1 MVKFKN
7 IVKHF
12 KLVCKHK
19 YYVYKYC
26 AKAGMRW
33 RGLKHD
39 MSKFSPI
46 EFFES
51 VKYFD
56 GSKSPIDVCKEKN
69 GYSKA
74 WLHHKGRN
82 SHHYEYWVD
91 NFDKGGQPLIMPY
104 KDALELVCDYLGAGK
119 AYMKEN
125 FSYGAE
131 FKWWRDKIKNPIA
144 MHPSIISFVDALL
157 LVMKEENNNDVLK
170 FSRSYLYYK
179 ERVINKKEGFYDNL
193 CRWRV

>member
-1 MVKFKN
+1 MIKFKN
-7 IVKHF
+7 IGKHF

-26 AKAGMRW
+26 AKVGIRW

-39 MSKFSPI
+39 ISKFSPI

-91 NFDKGGQPLIMPY
+91 NFDKGGQPLVMPFE
-104 KDALELVCDYLGAGK
+104 DSMEMLCDYLGAGH
-119 AYMKEN
+119 AYMGKK
-125 FSYGAE
+125 FSYYAE
-131 FKWWRDKIKNPIA
+131 YKWWLNNRKNNLA
-144 MHPSIISFVDALL
+144 MHPINQDFIEVALL
-157 LVMKEENNNDVLK
+157 DLIHNGSDILTKNYLK
-170 FSRSYLYYK
+170 KIYNKLINSYN
-179 ERVINKKEGFYDNL
+179 RMEGEKNE
-193 CRWRV
+193 

>member
-1 MVKFKN
+1 MIKIKN
-7 IVKHF
+7 IGKHF

-26 AKAGMRW
+26 AKVGIRW

-82 SHHYEYWVD
+82 SHHYEYYVD
-91 NFDKGGQPLIMPY
+91 NCDNGGVAIQMPF
-104 KDALELVCDYLGAGK
+104 KDAVELICDYLGAGQ
-119 AYMKEN
+119 AYMKKD
-125 FSYGAE
+125 FSYEAE
-131 FKWWRDKIKNPIA
+131 YEWWQNKKSKPLLMHNQTKIFIEKCLFELKNNP
-144 MHPSIISFVDALL
+144 
-157 LVMKEENNNDVLK
+157 NNDKNILNK
-170 FSRSYLYYK
+170 RNLLEYY
-179 ERVINKKEGFYDNL
+179 
-193 CRWRV
+193 RWAETLDKTCQSSN

>member
-1 MVKFKN
+1 MIKFKN
-7 IVKHF
+7 IGKHF

-26 AKAGMRW
+26 AKVGIRW

-82 SHHYEYWVD
+82 SHHYEYYRDVLNKKEVAIQMPFKD
-91 NFDKGGQPLIMPY
+91 VAELI
-104 KDALELVCDYLGAGK
+104 CDYLGAGQ
-119 AYMKEN
+119 AYMKN
-125 FSYGAE
+125 FSYEAE
-131 FKWWRDKIKNPIA
+131 YNWWRKKREELFLIHNQTKIFIDIVLRELKENPDK
-144 MHPSIISFVDALL
+144 
-157 LVMKEENNNDVLK
+157 ENQILK
-170 FSRSYLYYK
+170 QLYKYYK
-179 ERVINKKEGFYDNL
+179 LAETLDKSCQI
-193 CRWRV
+193 